1 MGIQS
6 YPYEIPTKHR
16 AVNTQAAIRPI
27 IFFMRQGTCWQPELK
42 GLILMD
48 NSIFI
53 SWRMEDGRLD
63 R

>member
-1 MGIQS
+1 
-6 YPYEIPTKHR
+6 
-16 AVNTQAAIRPI
+16 
-27 IFFMRQGTCWQPELK
+27 MRQGTCWRPELK